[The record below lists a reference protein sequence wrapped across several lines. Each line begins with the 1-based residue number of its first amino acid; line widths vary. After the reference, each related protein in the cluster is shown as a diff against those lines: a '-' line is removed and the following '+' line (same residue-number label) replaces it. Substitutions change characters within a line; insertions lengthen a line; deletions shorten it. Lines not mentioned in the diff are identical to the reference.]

1 MTRKVIWD
9 SAPVPRFHQQRQ
21 PVFLSD
27 QTMRERRDKILARMA
42 KHQLDCLAVYC
53 DLEHGSNFEYLTGF
67 LTRFEESMLL
77 LFKTGQAVLLLG
89 NENTKMVNYSR
100 IPTTMLHVPFFSL
113 PNQPM
118 TIPYERIHGSKTY
131 GLLPDEIQCAG
142 KRILY
147 QMGLLL

>member
-77 LFKTGQAVLLLG
+77 LFKTGQAVLSLHQKAGRGRRGRRLG
-89 NENTKMVNYSR
+89 
-100 IPTTMLHVPFFSL
+100 
-113 PNQPM
+113 
-118 TIPYERIHGSKTY
+118 
-131 GLLPDEIQCAG
+131 
-142 KRILY
+142 
-147 QMGLLL
+147 